1 MSVLLAS
8 APTAEGAAALEF
20 AIAEARRRDEDVLV
34 FHLGGRDGDEPA
46 ERDGIALRH
55 VGPDARARDAAGE
68 LIDLAN
74 DGSVSV
80 VVIGVRHR
88 SPVGKLLLGS
98 QAQQVLLES
107 RVPVIAVKP

>member
-8 APTAEGAAALEF
+8 ASTPEGAAALDF
-20 AIAEARRRDEDVLV
+20 AVAEAKRRGESVLA
-34 FHLGGRDGDEPA
+34 FHLGGRDADEPA
-46 ERDGIALRH
+46 AIDGVDISH
-55 VGPDARARDAAGE
+55 TGPDARARDAAGE
-68 LIDLAN
+68 LVDLAN
-74 DGSVSV
+74 AGDVSV